1 MISVIVPVYQ
11 AEKYLRQCLDII
23 QQQSYQDWECI
34 VVDDGSTDGSA
45 AICDEYATKDSRF
58 KLVHQNN
65 AGVSVA
71 RNKGLQLAQ
80 GNWITFCDADDR
92 LHGDALEYFIDEAV
106 EGVDMVMA
114 GYDLVKNGQTKVFID
129 EEKRECIGR
138 ERALMMIYQSA
149 WFPYQGYLWNK
160 CYRKDLIAAHHLRF
174 DERIYFNE
182 DRLFV
187 TQYLCHT
194 TGKTVYSSKIVYD
207 HRLHDGSAM
216 SSLNKGYNIKF
227 LTDMRGYAGMRKS
240 IRSIHPSKELL
251 ALADEG
257 ILISY
262 RQIESHLMRGGYP
275 RWRTLGILMWKYFR
289 ILGLGSLLHD
299 IVIPHFRSK
308 LKY

>member
-1 MISVIVPVYQ
+1 MISIIVPVYQ
-11 AEKYLRQCLDII
+11 VEKYLRQCLDSIL
-23 QQQSYQDWECI
+23 QQSYRDWECI
-34 VVDDGSTDGSA
+34 LIDDGSTDGSA
-45 AICDEYATKDSRF
+45 SICDEYAKKDSRF
-58 KLVHQNN
+58 KVLHQRNG
-65 AGVSVA
+65 GVSVA
-71 RNKGLQLAQ
+71 RNKGLQLAH

-92 LHGDALEYFIDEAV
+92 LHGDALEYYIEQAV

-129 EEKRECIGR
+129 EGKRECIDR
-138 ERALMMIYQSA
+138 ERALMMMYRSA
-149 WFPYQGYLWNK
+149 WFPYQGYLGNK
-160 CYRKDLIAAHHLRF
+160 CYRKDLIANYHLRF

-207 HRLHDGSAM
+207 YRIHDGSAM
-216 SSLNKGYNIKF
+216 SSLNKGYNFKF
-227 LTDMRGYAGMRKS
+227 LTDIKGYAGMRKA

-251 ALADEG
+251 TLADEG

-262 RQIESHLMRGGYP
+262 RQIESHLLGGGCP
-275 RWRTLGILMWKYFR
+275 RQRTLRILTWEYLR
-289 ILGLGSLLHD
+289 ILGLRSLLYD

-308 LKY
+308 FKH